1 MGGWKE
7 WTETCGWAGTCGRV
21 RTRGRTETR
30 GRKGRA
36 AEELPAAAPVF
47 STEGRTILHQQVHK
61 RRTRRRAH
69 FYTRRPNK
77 GRGLITNNYTP
88 KTKHTRA
95 LTKKERYTLDM
106 QVRKCKGRKA
116 LVYDEGYS
124 KQQNSFE
131 FKSYKK

>member
-1 MGGWKE
+1 MGGRRHV
-7 WTETCGWAGTCGRV
+7 GGRGGQRRSYLRQHRSSLQKV
-21 RTRGRTETR
+21 EQFYISRYTN
-30 GRKGRA
+30 
-36 AEELPAAAPVF
+36 EEP
-47 STEGRTILHQQVHK
+47 EGVPTFTQEDQI
-61 RRTRRRAH
+61 
-69 FYTRRPNK
+69 
-77 GRGLITNNYTP
+77 RGLITNNYTP